1 MSTKLMK
8 FHNTQMERLEIHG
21 RHCFTAEAIG
31 SALRYSD
38 PRKNI
43 NTLFNRNSD
52 EFEKN
57 FDYGDVKLTSPG
69 GIQQVRVFFQTGVNL
84 IGMFSG
90 QPLAKEFRRWAKMV
104 LANIQVDP
112 EIQRLT
118 TMEIPMTEYVGLLK
132 SRIEYL
138 ESKVNKPK
146 RRNSRPLTSEVIEQI
161 KLLKD
166 EGLSQK
172 QIAEQTGR
180 SRATISYVSRG
191 LI

>member
-1 MSTKLMK
+1 
-8 FHNTQMERLEIHG
+8 
-21 RHCFTAEAIG
+21 
-31 SALRYSD
+31 
-38 PRKNI
+38 
-43 NTLFNRNSD
+43 
-52 EFEKN
+52 
-57 FDYGDVKLTSPG
+57 
-69 GIQQVRVFFQTGVNL
+69 
-84 IGMFSG
+84 
-90 QPLAKEFRRWAKMV
+90 MV

-112 EIQRLT
+112 ESQRLT